1 MRISAGE
8 VLAVLHEMAVSHF
21 GTEYRF
27 ANQQNLLEKFATL
40 STSSAK
46 YIGKKDRRTQKFSFR
61 QLYNYIE
68 VCYIFIN
75 QSNFFNQFYKF
86 NQKSH

>member
-1 MRISAGE
+1 MLKARMRISAGE

-68 VCYIFIN
+68 VCIF
-75 QSNFFNQFYKF
+75 
-86 NQKSH
+86 